1 MIIQKSARTDRA
13 FHALADTTRRRI
25 LEQLGKTEQTVM
37 QLVDQFTIS
46 QPAITK
52 HLNVLEDAGL
62 ISRRKMGR
70 QRICR
75 AEPAGLASAAE
86 WLATWSSYWNQR
98 LDDLEEFLTKHQQS
112 RS

>member
-13 FHALADTTRRRI
+13 FHALADPTRRRI
-25 LEQLGKTEQTVM
+25 LEQLGKTEHTVM
-37 QLVDQFTIS
+37 ELVDQFTIS

-62 ISRRKMGR
+62 ISRRKTGR

-75 AEPAGLASAAE
+75 AEPAGLAAAAE
-86 WLATWSSYWNQR
+86 WMATWSSYWNQR
-98 LDDLEEFLTKHQQS
+98 LDGLEEFLAKHQHP